1 MRPQVDAR
9 DSAPKL
15 VKSSIADT
23 SQADLPRAGEPQIAF
38 EHLHKGLVEYQ
49 TRYIENG
56 LRAAGL
62 ALLMIGWILTSE
74 SARSFVKSSTVA
86 RWAAVAGIALAICAY
101 LLLSA
106 RMMHVMQHLG
116 RELAALNYLPTAY
129 YVFRIMPTR
138 ITLANVA
145 IAVAPSAVAIAIILF
160 GIE

>member
-1 MRPQVDAR
+1 MSVRPQVDAR

-15 VKSSIADT
+15 VKSSIADA
-23 SQADLPRAGEPQIAF
+23 SRADVPRAVEPQIAF

-86 RWAAVAGIALAICAY
+86 RWAAVAGVALAMRLPSTSGTYDSRDTTFGSRISHSK
-101 LLLSA
+101 LSP
-106 RMMHVMQHLG
+106 
-116 RELAALNYLPTAY
+116 N
-129 YVFRIMPTR
+129 
-138 ITLANVA
+138 
-145 IAVAPSAVAIAIILF
+145 
-160 GIE
+160 